1 MHLPKRSDYVI
12 IWHREK
18 ILEDAKLKKDRIE
31 EIAELL
37 DKRGKLSLDQ
47 LDDYF
52 PNVSQMT
59 LRRDLLYLEQAGRI
73 IRVRGGAMSVKEV
86 HKVSG
91 EPYTKKTADRTSV
104 V

>member
-1 MHLPKRSDYVI
+1 M
-12 IWHREK
+12 
-18 ILEDAKLKKDRIE
+18 KKDRIE

-59 LRRDLLYLEQAGRI
+59 LRRDMLYLEQ
-73 IRVRGGAMSVKEV
+73 
-86 HKVSG
+86 
-91 EPYTKKTADRTSV
+91 
-104 V
+104 